1 MNAPLT
7 TPMATPLARRDLFGS
22 LFDDF
27 FNDAWMRPAWM
38 PASMASL
45 RAEMP
50 AVARARMDVVDK
62 GNAFE
67 ITVDLPGVKKED
79 INVSVEGDRVAIS
92 AEMTSEKEVKEGDKL
107 LHTERMATSYARN
120 FELPAE
126 VTEAGAEALY
136 ENGVLKLTLPKRAPT
151 TSRRLAIS

>member
-7 TPMATPLARRDLFGS
+7 TLPRAPMTRRDPFGL

-27 FNDAWMRPAWM
+27 FDDAWMRPEWRMTRLADM
-38 PASMASL
+38 PS
-45 RAEMP
+45 
-50 AVARARMDVVDK
+50 VARARMDVVDK

-79 INVSVEGDRVAIS
+79 INVSVDGDRVAIR
-92 AEMTSEKEVKEGDKL
+92 AEMKSEKEVKEGDKV
-107 LHTERMATSYARN
+107 LHTERMATTYARS

-126 VTEAGAEALY
+126 VTDVGADARY
-136 ENGVLKLTLPKRAPT
+136 ENGVLVLMLPKRAPT
-151 TSRRLAIS
+151 ASRKLTVS

>member
-1 MNAPLT
+1 MNTSLT
-7 TPMATPLARRDLFGS
+7 TPSTTPLARRDLFGS

-27 FNDAWMRPAWM
+27 FNDAWMRPGWM
-38 PASMASL
+38 PARMAEL
-45 RAEMP
+45 P

-126 VTEAGAEALY
+126 VTEDGAEAAY

-151 TSRRLAIS
+151 SSKRLAIR